1 MQEGRDSDYL
11 MKVPLLIPIKYGLI
25 TDLKISIYVMTSMN
39 EFISLQLIQGAAYM
53 AKRSNTL

>member
-39 EFISLQLIQGAAYM
+39 EFISLQLI
-53 AKRSNTL
+53 